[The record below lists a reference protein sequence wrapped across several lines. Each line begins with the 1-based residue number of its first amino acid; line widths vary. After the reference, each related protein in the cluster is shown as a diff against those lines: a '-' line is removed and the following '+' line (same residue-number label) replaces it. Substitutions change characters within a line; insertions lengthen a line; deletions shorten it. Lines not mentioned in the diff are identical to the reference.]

1 MSIIA
6 PLNFEQKKATAI
18 LLAGTFL
25 EYFDLM
31 LYLHMAVFLNELFFP
46 KISPHLS
53 NLIAATGFCSVFV
66 FRPIGALFFGYIGD
80 IYGRKSTVIMTTTMM
95 SICCIAM
102 AFMPTYQQIGI
113 TAAWLVTICRIV
125 QGLSSMGEVIGAQI
139 YLSELIKK
147 PDCYPIVNFIGC
159 SCVVGSFAAL
169 AMSNAVLGFGFEWRI
184 AFLIG
189 ALIAIV
195 GSVAR
200 TALRETPEFANAQLK
215 LKKIFKQANLEA
227 DDILKSDPI
236 VNEKVNQKTSLAYFF
251 LQCGRPVCFYFL
263 YVYCACILKNSFNY
277 SPQQIIQHN
286 LIVSFAEFIVML
298 FNTYLC
304 YKICPLKIIKVRVYV
319 FCIFIIFLP
328 YLLANTSTIF
338 QLYCI
343 QFVVAIF
350 QPTSSPAEAI
360 LFTNFP
366 VFKRFRYISFLYAIS
381 RALVFIITSFGFVY
395 LTKIFDYFGLLIIF
409 IPLMIVFIPSVNHF
423 ARLERSSKS
432 KFHFSQTEVFQAV

>member
-1 MSIIA
+1 MSII
-6 PLNFEQKKATAI
+6 PSLNLEQKKATTI

-66 FRPIGALFFGYIGD
+66 FRPIGALVFGYIGD
-80 IYGRKSTVIMTTTMM
+80 IYGRKSTVIITTTMM
-95 SICCIAM
+95 SICCLAM
-102 AFMPTYQQIGI
+102 AFMPTYDQIGI

-139 YLSELIKK
+139 YLSEFKKK
-147 PDCYPIVNFIGC
+147 PTCYPGVNFIGC

-169 AMSNAVLGFGFEWRI
+169 AMSNAILGIGFEWRI

-189 ALIAIV
+189 ALIAVV

-215 LKKIFKQANLEA
+215 LKKIFKQADLNA
-227 DDILKSDPI
+227 NDILKSDPI

-286 LIVSFAEFIVML
+286 LVISLSEFIVML
-298 FNTYLC
+298 CNTYLC
-304 YKICPLKIIKVRVYV
+304 CKICPLKIIKARVCV
-319 FCIFIIFLP
+319 FSIFIIFLP
-328 YLLANTSTIF
+328 YFLTNTSTIF
-338 QLYCI
+338 QLDCI

-366 VFKRFRYISFLYAIS
+366 VFKRFRYISFLYAVS

-395 LTKIFDYFGLLIIF
+395 LTKTFDYWGLLIIF
-409 IPLMIVFIPSVNHF
+409 IPLMIIFIPSLDHF
-423 ARLERSSKS
+423 SKLERSSQS
-432 KFHFSQTEVFQAV
+432 KFYASQTEVIQTI